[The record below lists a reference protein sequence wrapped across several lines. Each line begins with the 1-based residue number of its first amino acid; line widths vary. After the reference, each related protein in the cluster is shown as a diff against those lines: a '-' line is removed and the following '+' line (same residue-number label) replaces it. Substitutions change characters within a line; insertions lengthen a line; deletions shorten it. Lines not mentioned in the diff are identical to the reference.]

1 MGGGSLGSAGYFASI
16 GTAGA
21 NTTYTN
27 YTGSASV
34 DVTMPY
40 IQLTY
45 CQKTAG
51 ADLAEWIQSNQ
62 QIEKTNIVSVDPNNT
77 EKVIASTTEYDS
89 KVIGIITTVPGWLI
103 GTESPDGVQMA
114 LAGRVPTKIT
124 LKNGEIKPGDPITT
138 STIPGAGMKATK
150 AGPIVGKA
158 MEAFNETS
166 STSDCQD
173 PATGRTEKCGTILV
187 FVNISWADPAANQT
201 NASVADNNQLFYDQV
216 TFDDDFTDGDLAS
229 INISDSPQENN
240 PNTLERVTHVYKSTD
255 SDKQSFVGVVSTKI
269 GGNGDLLRRER
280 INNQI
285 ISETR
290 LINSGRID
298 AKISPTS
305 KDINYGDPLT
315 VSENEGMLKKASGP
329 GMIIGWSLEKWNLS
343 SGKQKIAVNI
353 SPTIY
358 PEEDIFLTD
367 TGQVNINYNIDESV
381 LASLGYDGAKNEI
394 EAASYSLNNS
404 LQQPVTRL
412 AQFAQISAAKI
423 TAGLITA
430 KNIIADN
437 IIAKNIF
444 TKQIKSDVILTGDLT
459 STQATFDV
467 ATVSGTLTAQKISAT
482 EATFDV
488 VYADR
493 IISPEGN
500 FSQVLTDKIT
510 SLRDEIRQI
519 IAQRQAE
526 STPSAIYT
534 ASSTWDT
541 SEATLSAQTAQLSAG
556 DLTLDGNLILGADL
570 TLKGLASLNSVSVS
584 SLLAVGQIA
593 LQDNILET
601 TASTLFIQ
609 PSGAGTIPF
618 LKIV

>member
-1 MGGGSLGSAGYFASI
+1 
-16 GTAGA
+16 
-21 NTTYTN
+21 
-27 YTGSASV
+27 
-34 DVTMPY
+34 
-40 IQLTY
+40 
-45 CQKTAG
+45 
-51 ADLAEWIQSNQ
+51 
-62 QIEKTNIVSVDPNNT
+62 
-77 EKVIASTTEYDS
+77 
-89 KVIGIITTVPGWLI
+89 
-103 GTESPDGVQMA
+103 
-114 LAGRVPTKIT
+114 
-124 LKNGEIKPGDPITT
+124 
-138 STIPGAGMKATK
+138 
-150 AGPIVGKA
+150 
-158 MEAFNETS
+158 
-166 STSDCQD
+166 
-173 PATGRTEKCGTILV
+173 
-187 FVNISWADPAANQT
+187 
-201 NASVADNNQLFYDQV
+201 
-216 TFDDDFTDGDLAS
+216 
-229 INISDSPQENN
+229 
-240 PNTLERVTHVYKSTD
+240 
-255 SDKQSFVGVVSTKI
+255 
-269 GGNGDLLRRER
+269 
-280 INNQI
+280 
-285 ISETR
+285 
-290 LINSGRID
+290 
-298 AKISPTS
+298 
-305 KDINYGDPLT
+305 
-315 VSENEGMLKKASGP
+315 
-329 GMIIGWSLEKWNLS
+329 MIIGWSLEKWNLS

-358 PEEDIFLTD
+358 PEEDIFLTV

-541 SEATLSAQTAQLSAG
+541 SEATLSAQTAPLSAG

-609 PSGAGTIPF
+609 PSGAGTISLLKDRLIITDTGDVTVNGNLKVTGNLIANMLTAQKLEVEEATIKNNLNVGKINIATALPIIANAVIASDSAAISTLSSNATAGVASLPAGSTEVVINNNRLTSSSMVYLTPNGSTQNQVIYVKNKSVGDSLPF
-618 LKIV
+618 FTIGLDSTLPTDLSVNWWIIN